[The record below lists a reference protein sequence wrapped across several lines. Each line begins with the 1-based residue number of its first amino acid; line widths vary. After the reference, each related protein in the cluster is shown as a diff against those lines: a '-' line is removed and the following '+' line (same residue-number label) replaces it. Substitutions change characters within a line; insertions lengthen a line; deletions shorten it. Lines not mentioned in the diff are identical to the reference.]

1 MLQVTSTEEVPPP
14 IIELGPANQT
24 LPQKST
30 ASLPCRAVGTP
41 TPKINWHKDGQLVQ
55 LGKRITMAGNGTLF
69 IEELQKADAGMYTC
83 IASSESGNTS
93 WSAALTVS
101 ASTTLH
107 RTPDISEL
115 PQNPSKPRIVNTT
128 SHSVTITWSPG
139 QEGASKILGYH
150 VEYFSSNLNTGWV
163 VATSGIAEDTYT
175 VTELKPDTNYVF
187 LVRAENS
194 HGLSLPG
201 PLSDVAHTMSVDQQH
216 TVPQTELIRAR
227 DRLNS
232 EILQLSEVNP
242 LSSTSVK
249 IIWDILGAP
258 DLVDGLYIRYREMSD
273 KPPEYQMVT
282 VMNAGATSYVLND
295 LKKFTRYEF
304 FLVPFYKTIEGR
316 PSNVKLAMTLEDVP
330 SAPPENVHVGMI
342 NSTSAFVRWSPP
354 AKNHHNG
361 QLVGYKVCKYT
372 WIERIFFSIK

>member
-1 MLQVTSTEEVPPP
+1 MVNATERESFIFSERDVIRRTVNVNSTRKKNIENTFLFLQQVLSTDEVPPP

-24 LPQKST
+24 LPQKSQ

-55 LGKRITMAGNGTLF
+55 LGNRITMSSNGSLL
-69 IEELQKADAGMYTC
+69 IDDLQKSDAGMYTC

-93 WSAALTVS
+93 WSAALSIS
-101 ASTTLH
+101 ATTTLH
-107 RTPDISEL
+107 KTPDISEL

-139 QEGASKILGYH
+139 HEGASKITGYH

-163 VATSGIAEDTYT
+163 VAANGIAEDTFT
-175 VTELKPDTNYVF
+175 VSFHLEDISFFLFYLRRDAYNVPCLFQVSDLKSDTNYVF

-194 HGLSLPG
+194 QGLSLPG
-201 PLSDVAHTMSVDQQH
+201 PMSDVAHTTSVDQH

-232 EILQLSEVNP
+232 EILQLSDVIP

-249 IIWDILGAP
+249 IIWG
-258 DLVDGLYIRYREMSD
+258 V
-273 KPPEYQMVT
+273 
-282 VMNAGATSYVLND
+282 
-295 LKKFTRYEF
+295 
-304 FLVPFYKTIEGR
+304 
-316 PSNVKLAMTLEDVP
+316 
-330 SAPPENVHVGMI
+330 
-342 NSTSAFVRWSPP
+342 
-354 AKNHHNG
+354 
-361 QLVGYKVCKYT
+361 
-372 WIERIFFSIK
+372 SI